1 MRNNID
7 QLRNQ
12 ITSAL
17 SDRNILQHLKQ
28 STDGVLGVLLAIGTK
43 DKDQWASHVEG
54 LTPTEQQQFT
64 EAFRPYVDSVRAI
77 FHPASHPHMKGGQAA
92 AKAPS
97 NTSSNASSQGT
108 PSQNALS
115 QGTSS
120 DPTFAE
126 QANMSEEEV
135 QSKLEQSNEKS
146 NHASNPETMMGLDN
160 IYAKVMQRIGQVNS
174 AVDGYASQYGVLK
187 LEKQYDMDHDIRL
200 IPDPV
205 ILFLE
210 PLTGPAASIV
220 LKKIKVSF
228 RTIVFVV
235 YLVLDI
241 ARITAAVLGNDYNRK
256 VLSVMVS
263 LLELLRGDWKKAI
276 LSFMGFY
283 GMTPLL
289 IGQQIKI
296 FLTLFRMLSP
306 TLQDTFIYGAFDATK
321 SFFIGLLLT
330 IFQITA
336 PEEVRAPLIGI
347 LEKIAKK
354 KAEIDG
360 ILIGADLSARADHF
374 APTFEDFNNIQS
386 LMDDPAFICSTEY
399 EKLIEIINT
408 TSIINMIL
416 QILRI
421 PVSKEFRAYRCGTKP
436 SKPFLTL
443 IVDQSKKDKEKEKLA
458 DPISGENT
466 QMPISAGQSAT
477 TEVKSGED
485 TEETPKEETKEETK
499 ETPKEETKEV
509 EETEETKEAPKEET
523 PMPPVIQPTV
533 ETAEETPKEETP
545 MPPVIQP
552 TVETAEE
559 TPKEETPM
567 PPVIQPTVETP
578 VAEEKPLHA
587 PIGSSQ
593 LTKGGRRQTKK
604 RRIRASISF

>member
-1 MRNNID
+1 MQGGRYTNIE
-7 QLRNQ
+7 Q
-12 ITSAL
+12 IRKQIGSAL
-17 SDRNILQHLKQ
+17 SDRSIVQNLKQ
-28 STDGVLGVLLAIGTK
+28 STDGVIDVLLAIGTK
-43 DKDQWASHVEG
+43 EKDQWATHVKG

-64 EAFRPYVDSVRAI
+64 EAFRPHVDSIRTI
-77 FHPASHPHMKGGQAA
+77 FHPSASHPPMRGGQAA
-92 AKAPS
+92 AKAPTS
-97 NTSSNASSQGT
+97 TSSS
-108 PSQNALS
+108 
-115 QGTSS
+115 TSLE
-120 DPTFAE
+120 PTFAE

-135 QSKLEQSNEKS
+135 QSKLEQSTGKS
-146 NHASNPETMMGLDN
+146 SDPTSDPETMTGLDN

-174 AVDGYASQYGVLK
+174 VVDGYASQYGVLK

-210 PLTGPAASIV
+210 PVTGPAASV
-220 LKKIKVSF
+220 FLKKIKVSF

-235 YLVLDI
+235 YLVLDV
-241 ARITAAVLGNDYNRK
+241 ARITAAVAGSDYNRK

-289 IGQQIKI
+289 IGQQVKI

-347 LEKIAKK
+347 LEKIARK

-360 ILIGADLSARADHF
+360 ILIDAELSARADHF

-386 LMDDPAFICSTEY
+386 LMDDPEFICSTEY

-408 TSIINMIL
+408 TSVINMIL

-436 SKPFLTL
+436 SKPFITL
-443 IVDQSKKDKEKEKLA
+443 LVDQSKKDKEKEKLA
-458 DPISGENT
+458 EPISNANT
-466 QMPISAGQSAT
+466 QMPISAGQGDGA
-477 TEVKSGED
+477 
-485 TEETPKEETKEETK
+485 
-499 ETPKEETKEV
+499 
-509 EETEETKEAPKEET
+509 AP
-523 PMPPVIQPTV
+523 V
-533 ETAEETPKEETP
+533 AEETPQEA
-545 MPPVIQP
+545 
-552 TVETAEE
+552 AEE
-559 TPKEETPM
+559 TPQEAAAETP
-567 PPVIQPTVETP
+567 VETP
-578 VAEEKPLHA
+578 VETPQEATAETPVETPEEATPVEEEKPVEAVEEKPEEKPVALHA
-587 PIGSSQ
+587 PIGSKQEKPAEAVEEKPTLHAPTGSAQ
-593 LTKGGRRQTKK
+593 TQSVKKGGLRQTKK
-604 RRIRASISF
+604 RRVRASSSL

>member
-1 MRNNID
+1 MRKNID
-7 QLRNQ
+7 QLRDQ

-17 SDRNILQHLKQ
+17 SDRNIVQHLKE
-28 STDGVLGVLLAIGTK
+28 STDGIIDVLLAIGTK
-43 DKDQWASHVEG
+43 DKDQWATHVKG

-64 EAFRPYVDSVRAI
+64 EAFRPYVDLIRTI
-77 FHPASHPHMKGGQAA
+77 FHPSASRQPMSHPPMRGGQAP
-92 AKAPS
+92 AKAVAKEPS
-97 NTSSNASSQGT
+97 E
-108 PSQNALS
+108 
-115 QGTSS
+115 
-120 DPTFAE
+120 PTFAE
-126 QANMSEEEV
+126 QANMSEAEV
-135 QSKLEQSNEKS
+135 QSKLEQSTGKS
-146 NHASNPETMMGLDN
+146 SDSTSDPETMMGLDN
-160 IYAKVMQRIGQVNS
+160 VYAKVMQRIGQVNS
-174 AVDGYASQYGVLK
+174 VVDGYASQYGVLK

-200 IPDPV
+200 VPDPV

-210 PLTGPAASIV
+210 PVTGPAASIF

-241 ARITAAVLGNDYNRK
+241 ARITAAVAGNDYNRK

-289 IGQQIKI
+289 IGQQLKI

-347 LEKIAKK
+347 LEKIARK

-360 ILIGADLSARADHF
+360 ILIDADLSARADHF

-443 IVDQSKKDKEKEKLA
+443 IVDQSKKDKEKEKLEE
-458 DPISGENT
+458 PISDANT
-466 QMPISAGQSAT
+466 QMPVSAGLPSESAEKSPQEK
-477 TEVKSGED
+477 TEEAASEEAASEEAAVEATAEKTEEAAVE
-485 TEETPKEETKEETK
+485 TPQEKTEEKPEETP
-499 ETPKEETKEV
+499 
-509 EETEETKEAPKEET
+509 
-523 PMPPVIQPTV
+523 
-533 ETAEETPKEETP
+533 
-545 MPPVIQP
+545 
-552 TVETAEE
+552 
-559 TPKEETPM
+559 
-567 PPVIQPTVETP
+567 VETP
-578 VAEEKPLHA
+578 VAEAPKTLHA
-587 PIGSSQ
+587 PTGSAQEKPAEKPKTLHAPTGSAQ
-593 LTKGGRRQTKK
+593 PTKGGLRQTKK
-604 RRIRASISF
+604 RRVRASISF

>member
-1 MRNNID
+1 MRKNID
-7 QLRNQ
+7 QLRDQ

-17 SDRNILQHLKQ
+17 SDRNIVHHLKQ
-28 STDGVLGVLLAIGTK
+28 STDGVIDVLLAIGTH
-43 DKDQWASHVEG
+43 DKDQWASHVKG
-54 LTPTEQQQFT
+54 LSRTEQQQFT
-64 EAFRPYVDSVRAI
+64 EAFRPYVDLIRTI
-77 FHPASHPHMKGGQAA
+77 FHPSESHLPMKGGQAA

-97 NTSSNASSQGT
+97 NA
-108 PSQNALS
+108 P
-115 QGTSS
+115 S

-135 QSKLEQSNEKS
+135 QSKLEQSTGKS
-146 NHASNPETMMGLDN
+146 SDSTSDPETMTGLDN
-160 IYAKVMQRIGQVNS
+160 VYAKVMQRIGQVNS
-174 AVDGYASQYGVLK
+174 VVDGYASQYGVLK

-200 IPDPV
+200 VPDPV

-210 PLTGPAASIV
+210 PVTGPAASIF

-228 RTIVFVV
+228 RTIVFIV

-241 ARITAAVLGNDYNRK
+241 ARITAAVAGNDYNRK

-263 LLELLRGDWKKAI
+263 LLELLRGDWKKAM

-289 IGQQIKI
+289 IGQQVKI

-306 TLQDTFIYGAFDATK
+306 TFQDTFIYGAFDATK

-347 LEKIAKK
+347 LEKIARK

-360 ILIGADLSARADHF
+360 ILIDADLSARADHF

-436 SKPFLTL
+436 SKPFITL
-443 IVDQSKKDKEKEKLA
+443 LVDQSKKDKEKEKLEE
-458 DPISGENT
+458 PISDANT
-466 QMPISAGQSAT
+466 QMPISAGLPAADSAADSV
-477 TEVKSGED
+477 EEA
-485 TEETPKEETKEETK
+485 TEEAAAEASAAEASAAEESAEKTKEPEEK
-499 ETPKEETKEV
+499 PEEAPAEAPEEAIVVETPSEK
-509 EETEETKEAPKEET
+509 TEEVAEA
-523 PMPPVIQPTV
+523 PMPPVLQPQAV
-533 ETAEETPKEETP
+533 
-545 MPPVIQP
+545 V
-552 TVETAEE
+552 
-559 TPKEETPM
+559 
-567 PPVIQPTVETP
+567 
-578 VAEEKPLHA
+578 EEKPKTMHA
-587 PIGSSQ
+587 PMGSA
-593 LTKGGRRQTKK
+593 QTQPKK
-604 RRIRASISF
+604 RRVRASNTF

>member
-1 MRNNID
+1 MRENID

-17 SDRNILQHLKQ
+17 SDRNIVHHLKQ
-28 STDGVLGVLLAIGTK
+28 STDGVIDVLLAIGTK
-43 DKDQWASHVEG
+43 EKDQWATHVKG

-64 EAFRPYVDSVRAI
+64 EVFRPHVDSIRTI
-77 FHPASHPHMKGGQAA
+77 FHPSASHPPMRHPPMRHPPMKGGQAV

-97 NTSSNASSQGT
+97 NA
-108 PSQNALS
+108 PSE
-115 QGTSS
+115 
-120 DPTFAE
+120 PTFAE

-135 QSKLEQSNEKS
+135 QSKVEQSTGKS
-146 NHASNPETMMGLDN
+146 SDPTSNPETMTGLDN

-174 AVDGYASQYGVLK
+174 VVDGYASQYGVLK

-200 IPDPV
+200 VPDPV

-210 PLTGPAASIV
+210 PVTGPAASIF

-228 RTIVFVV
+228 RTIVFIV

-241 ARITAAVLGNDYNRK
+241 ARITAAVAGNDYNRK

-263 LLELLRGDWKKAI
+263 LLELLRGDWKKAM

-289 IGQQIKI
+289 IGQQVKI

-306 TLQDTFIYGAFDATK
+306 TFQDTFIYGAFDATK

-347 LEKIAKK
+347 LEKIARK

-360 ILIGADLSARADHF
+360 ILIDADLSARADHF

-408 TSIINMIL
+408 TSVINMIL

-443 IVDQSKKDKEKEKLA
+443 IVDQSKKDKEKEKLEE
-458 DPISGENT
+458 PISDANT
-466 QMPISAGQSAT
+466 QMPISAGLPSEASESVEEKPEEAVAEEEPQ
-477 TEVKSGED
+477 EK
-485 TEETPKEETKEETK
+485 TEEVAS
-499 ETPKEETKEV
+499 ETP
-509 EETEETKEAPKEET
+509 A
-523 PMPPVIQPTV
+523 
-533 ETAEETPKEETP
+533 ETAETAETPA
-545 MPPVIQP
+545 
-552 TVETAEE
+552 ETAE
-559 TPKEETPM
+559 TP
-567 PPVIQPTVETP
+567 
-578 VAEEKPLHA
+578 AEEAKAAEKPTLHA

-593 LTKGGRRQTKK
+593 EKPVETAKAVEKPTLHAPTGSAQPTKGGRRQTKK
-604 RRIRASISF
+604 RRVRAYRSF